1 MKLSGLRA
9 TIVMN
14 DGATLDAKKVEEAF
28 DGGNVDFVSL
38 EKKDI
43 LVPQASYVLA
53 VTGTT

>member
-1 MKLSGLRA
+1 
-9 TIVMN
+9 MN